1 MRTLSWLL
9 ISMLLNRGPSRSPAF
24 DVQYRQSQQA
34 GCRPKR
40 TAGKVS
46 AATSVPYVHIPPY
59 AHNCGC
65 MEDVDC
71 MNCVPLR
78 GCSLG
83 RLELELLL
91 GTRGKRSN
99 GFAAVRLSLQSSE
112 VPHLVE
118 KKNQVVIDEAAV
130 CEAKALEARIERP
143 ACCLQGIFA
152 STIYRHAFV
161 GVHMY
166 TARIPAGGIDTTVP
180 AELSCTCNTGTD
192 FVRAKSKGV
201 YTQHFQGSL
210 VPGAAPLAGCCSHK
224 G

>member
-1 MRTLSWLL
+1 MVFWRCLREGERCQPRVSHPFRQSGRYASGSHRFSTPQKKTGVHTARCALRLRTLSWLL

-65 MEDVDC
+65 MEDMDC

-78 GCSLG
+78 GRSLG

-118 KKNQVVIDEAAV
+118 KKI
-130 CEAKALEARIERP
+130 R
-143 ACCLQGIFA
+143 
-152 STIYRHAFV
+152 S
-161 GVHMY
+161 
-166 TARIPAGGIDTTVP
+166 
-180 AELSCTCNTGTD
+180 
-192 FVRAKSKGV
+192 
-201 YTQHFQGSL
+201 
-210 VPGAAPLAGCCSHK
+210 
-224 G
+224 